1 MAQWVKYLILQH
13 EVLSTNPTKNLD
25 MVVCACNLR
34 AHIYIYIYSVSL
46 RTMAKSND
54 LLSSQ
59 LIHLY
64 DGNSVLL
71 SQKK

>member
-13 EVLSTNPTKNLD
+13 EVLSTNPTINLD
-25 MVVCACNLR
+25 MVVSACNLR
-34 AHIYIYIYSVSL
+34 AHTYIYIYSVSL